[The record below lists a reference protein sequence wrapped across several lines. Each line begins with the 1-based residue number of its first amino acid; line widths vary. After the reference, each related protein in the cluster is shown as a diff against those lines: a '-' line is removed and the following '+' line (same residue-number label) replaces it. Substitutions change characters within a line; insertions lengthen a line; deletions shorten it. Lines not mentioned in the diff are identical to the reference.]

1 MEEIRVFLIGN
12 TLFAESVTL
21 LLQASKVFN
30 AVERFETL
38 LLAAT
43 LIQVSPPDVLI
54 LADMDTAVLKGDMA
68 FLLIYPDFPV
78 ICIESDSNL
87 MKIITTKHITADL
100 TNLIGTISTVKN
112 APVTNGREVI

>member
-1 MEEIRVFLIGN
+1 MDGIRVFLIGS

-21 LLQASKVFN
+21 LLQASGVFN

-38 LLAAT
+38 LLATT
-43 LIQVSPPDVLI
+43 LIQVYPPDVLI
-54 LADMDTAVLKGDMA
+54 LADIDTAEFNGEMI
-68 FLLIYPDFPV
+68 FSPIYPV
-78 ICIESDSNL
+78 ICIDSDSNL

-100 TNLIGTISTVKN
+100 NNLIGTISTVKN